1 MLRASAQT
9 LRNEPVGPEADL
21 WALGCI
27 IYQMLVGKAPFRA
40 ASEYL
45 TFERI
50 ASGKMRV
57 PSDVAPAAAD
67 VIKRLLRAEPAKRLG
82 AWRICVQSL
91 TLAFQQGGALNG
103 TACAGAGKRGMEE
116 LKGHAFYRGAL
127 ARICLPGLA
136 CC

>member
-57 PSDVAPAAAD
+57 PSNVPAAAAD

-82 AWRICVQSL
+82 ACAVCVQSL
-91 TLAFQQGGALNG
+91 TLCLATGR
-103 TACAGAGKRGMEE
+103 CAECERKR
-116 LKGHAFYRGAL
+116 R
-127 ARICLPGLA
+127 C
-136 CC
+136 

>member
-82 AWRICVQSL
+82 A
-91 TLAFQQGGALNG
+91 
-103 TACAGAGKRGMEE
+103 CASVCRV
-116 LKGHAFYRGAL
+116 
-127 ARICLPGLA
+127 
-136 CC
+136 

>member
-1 MLRASAQT
+1 MTQSLVGYARDGTAAVAKCRHAVPCQTAHVCVLLCYGDGVHCARSRGDVLRPSAQT

-57 PSDVAPAAAD
+57 PSDVPAAAAD

-82 AWRICVQSL
+82 A
-91 TLAFQQGGALNG
+91 
-103 TACAGAGKRGMEE
+103 CASV
-116 LKGHAFYRGAL
+116 
-127 ARICLPGLA
+127 CTV
-136 CC
+136 